1 MTDDDFQRKADFL
14 LNQQAQTEARLGRLE
29 DIVTRLADASLRRIT
44 RLEDS
49 MTALL
54 DAQIRA
60 EDNVSALAGNVSAL
74 TDNVSAL
81 SGKMDILSEKMTE
94 LAQAQAHTDRK
105 LDALIDII
113 REDRNGESL
122 K

>member
-1 MTDDDFQRKADFL
+1 MTDDDFQRKAEFL
-14 LNQQAQTEARLGRLE
+14 LSQQAQSEARLGRLE

-44 RLEDS
+44 NLEEK
-49 MTALL
+49 MTTLV

-74 TDNVSAL
+74 SGNMDVL
-81 SGKMDILSEKMTE
+81 SGKMTE
-94 LAQAQAHTDRK
+94 LAEAEAHTDRK
-105 LDALIDII
+105 LNALIDII

>member
-14 LNQQAQTEARLGRLE
+14 LNQQAQSDARLGRLE

-44 RLEDS
+44 NFEEK
-49 MTALL
+49 MTALV

-74 TDNVSAL
+74 SGNMDVL
-81 SGKMDILSEKMTE
+81 SGKMTE
-94 LAQAQAHTDRK
+94 LAEAQAHTDRK
-105 LDALIDII
+105 LNALIDIV
-113 REDRNGESL
+113 REGREGGSAR
-122 K
+122 